1 MATLKPAKT
10 LLAMVAAASVCLPG
24 VALAADDDAKPAKSD
39 KNSVI
44 RDQIINFK
52 DIPAMI
58 KNPQFVTLKFDKADV
73 REVLRMIAKQG
84 GMNLILDD
92 SVAGRVTIDVRAV
105 PLDEFFGLVL
115 RMNQLAARRV
125 GTSLLIAKEDQLKE
139 KIDTTQAATLRLNNA
154 SAADA
159 MKLLDKVVDVKTT
172 KLIAD
177 DRTNSLLVIGTGED
191 IAKIKNAVKAIDV
204 PAPQVVIEVKLV
216 EMSTS
221 AARQLGGEFGFGGS
235 KFGVSNNVTNPG
247 DITGTGSPTAG
258 VPASGGGTS
267 ITFSAM
273 GNITSNLNARITALV
288 RNGSAKVLANPRI
301 ATQDSSEANI
311 KIVNKVPIIQTNFQS
326 GGSGGG
332 LATES
337 VEFKDIGETLR
348 IKPRIDYNGFVT
360 MEIEPT
366 ISVRGKDVIV
376 NRNPVP
382 EINERTLKTKM
393 RVADGETVVIGGL
406 IRRNTNESV
415 TKMPLLGD
423 IPIIGF
429 MFKQNTTSFEE
440 TEVLIMVTPHIDS
453 GEKAVSDF

>member
-1 MATLKPAKT
+1 
-10 LLAMVAAASVCLPG
+10 
-24 VALAADDDAKPAKSD
+24 
-39 KNSVI
+39 
-44 RDQIINFK
+44 
-52 DIPAMI
+52 
-58 KNPQFVTLKFDKADV
+58 
-73 REVLRMIAKQG
+73 
-84 GMNLILDD
+84 
-92 SVAGRVTIDVRAV
+92 
-105 PLDEFFGLVL
+105 
-115 RMNQLAARRV
+115 
-125 GTSLLIAKEDQLKE
+125 
-139 KIDTTQAATLRLNNA
+139 
-154 SAADA
+154 
-159 MKLLDKVVDVKTT
+159 
-172 KLIAD
+172 
-177 DRTNSLLVIGTGED
+177 
-191 IAKIKNAVKAIDV
+191 
-204 PAPQVVIEVKLV
+204 
-216 EMSTS
+216 
-221 AARQLGGEFGFGGS
+221 
-235 KFGVSNNVTNPG
+235 
-247 DITGTGSPTAG
+247 
-258 VPASGGGTS
+258 
-267 ITFSAM
+267 M

-453 GEKAVSDF
+453 GEKAVNEF